1 MKTTLE
7 KVLLGI
13 CVCLLLVS
21 GMLIT
26 YVTVSDLE
34 KTHILFNLNTYV
46 PNSKKFEKTQEDLLG
61 GETNIGDGTYQ
72 RREFYPPASLSV
84 SYVLEDES
92 VRGDTILHDEIAHK
106 FENEIFYGYFE
117 DGYAIVY
124 PESNLCKVLRVSRS
138 DYPEGRSVD
147 YEENPDGSY
156 TVKKVEIESGL
167 QKHLIV
173 YIDSFEEFTPYEQRM
188 LEGLV
193 TDITVKSVAQKCALK
208 KEQ

>member
-13 CVCLLLVS
+13 CVCLTAGCVILAGFCLHLNS
-21 GMLIT
+21 A
-26 YVTVSDLE
+26 YV
-34 KTHILFNLNTYV
+34 V
-46 PNSKKFEKTQEDLLG
+46 PNSRKFDKAPLDWIEG
-61 GETNIGDGTYQ
+61 ITNIGDGNF
-72 RREFYPPASLSV
+72 FYHHFVKPYNLRIRDLTQSQGL
-84 SYVLEDES
+84 Y
-92 VRGDTILHDEIAHK
+92 GDIILYGELAHK
-106 FENEIFYGYFE
+106 FENEIFYGYFQ

-173 YIDSFEEFTPYEQRM
+173 YIDSFEEFTPYEQKM
-188 LEGLV
+188 LKELV
-193 TDITVKSVAQKCALK
+193 
-208 KEQ
+208 E